1 VRASALN
8 YSWMHISKI
17 ELENIKSHVSTT
29 IEFSRGTTAITGA
42 NGAGKTTVI
51 EAIAWVLFD
60 LLEYKKED
68 FVRRGAKKG
77 SVTVTFESGL
87 DEREYIVYR
96 DSGSGYH
103 VIDPR
108 LQMRIAD
115 KKEEVFRFLW
125 QHLGLE
131 PGTDL
136 KSLFRQAIGVPQGTF
151 TAIFLEG
158 STERKV
164 AFDRLLKVEEYRQ
177 AAEKLRE
184 TSRYLDV
191 TISGIRETIAR
202 AEGELS
208 RSESVEEEHKN
219 ITEQIV
225 RLRSEAE
232 SSSVDL
238 AERQSRVKALDEE
251 EKRLSGL
258 QTALD
263 RSRAERERADLLHKQ
278 LRIAHERATIAADK
292 VAKVRDAHERHL
304 KTLARQT
311 ELERER
317 TRRDTLRGELARTTT
332 AMANVTAEKTRLDR
346 DLKNILNSHE
356 EITGLRPKA
365 AEQERLEKEIVALR
379 EKVTNSKNADERILS
394 INSQLGR
401 MRERYKQN
409 QQDIKAAEAGL
420 IAAEALPSL
429 EKREGEIVST
439 LATLRANL
447 ERDEKFQSEVR
458 NGLCPILSQRC
469 LNLNEG
475 ETLESYLSSQFLDLR
490 SQISKLESER
500 TQVQAELR
508 TAREGKTLAAAL
520 ESYRKREQE
529 LRDEGAGLNAKKAA
543 LEQQQ
548 NVADSERGI
557 AEAEAKLRSLAD
569 PAARIRILEKESLRE
584 PEIRHGLS
592 EVEKNLERLTSDKK
606 LLDEQLEEF
615 SELDAEWSRL
625 ITERDETAEAHRV
638 FIANEAEA
646 GSLEQRKLDFDNASA
661 ELASKSALVEQAER
675 DLAAAGSDYDAERH
689 KAERAE
695 LLNVERRT
703 AEIKATLEAANR
715 REAQLA
721 ADLAR
726 FAELRRSL
734 AGEFRER
741 ERLEKVAETTAFIRD
756 TLKEAAPRVARNYVH
771 HVSLEANQMFR
782 EITGNGERTLKWAED
797 YSIVLEEDG
806 YERPFVS
813 LSGGEQMSAALSVR
827 LALLKQLSDIRI
839 AFFDEPTTNMDAER
853 RENFAGQISR
863 ITNFDQLFVISHD
876 DTFDSYVDNVLSL

>member
-1 VRASALN
+1 
-8 YSWMHISKI
+8 MHISKI

-29 IEFSRGTTAITGA
+29 IEFTRGTTAITGA
-42 NGAGKTTVI
+42 NGAGKTTII

-77 SVTVTFESGL
+77 SATITFESGL

-96 DSGSGYH
+96 DSGAGYH

-184 TSRYLDV
+184 TTRYLDI
-191 TISGIRETIAR
+191 TIGGVRETIAR

-208 RSESVEEEHKN
+208 RSESVEEEHKKAA
-219 ITEQIV
+219 EQIV
-225 RLRSEAE
+225 QLTSETAE
-232 SSSVDL
+232 LLKTLD
-238 AERQSRVKALDEE
+238 ERRRRVTAMDEE

-258 QTALD
+258 KTALD
-263 RSRAERERADLLHKQ
+263 RSRAERDKADLLFKQ
-278 LRIAHERATIAADK
+278 LNLAHERAVIAAEK
-292 VAKVRDAHERHL
+292 VSKVRDDHERHL
-304 KTLARQT
+304 RTLARQS

-317 TRRDTLRGELARTTT
+317 NRRDVLRGELAKTTT
-332 AMANVTAEKTRLDR
+332 AIAHINADKSRLDR
-346 DLKNILNSHE
+346 ELKNVLKARE
-356 EITGLRPKA
+356 DVVELRPKA
-365 AEQERLEKEIVALR
+365 VEQERIEKEIVALR
-379 EKVTNSKNADERILS
+379 EAITNARNADERIIS
-394 INSQLGR
+394 INAQLER
-401 MRERYKQN
+401 MREKWRQN
-409 QQDIKAAEAGL
+409 QQDINAAEAGV
-420 IAAEALPSL
+420 AAAQAIPSL
-429 EKREGEIVST
+429 EKRESEIVART
-439 LATLRANL
+439 ATLKANL
-447 ERDEKFQSEVR
+447 ARDEKFQSEVK
-458 NGLCPILSQRC
+458 GGFCPILSQRC
-469 LNLNEG
+469 LNLAEG
-475 ETLESYLSSQFLDLR
+475 ETLESFLSSQFIDLK
-490 SQISKLESER
+490 SQISDLELER
-500 TQVQAELR
+500 KRVQTELAA
-508 TAREGKTLAAAL
+508 AREGKTLAAAL
-520 ESYRKREQE
+520 ESYRKRGQE
-529 LRDEGAGLNAKKAA
+529 LRDEGAGLNAKKAT
-543 LEQQQ
+543 LEKQQDI
-548 NVADSERGI
+548 ADGERRI
-557 AEAEAKLRSLAD
+557 REAESQLKALAD
-569 PAARIRILEKESLRE
+569 PAARIRIREKESLRE
-584 PEIRHGLS
+584 PEIREGLS
-592 EVEKNLERLTSDKK
+592 HVESNLERLSSDKQ

-615 SELDAEWSRL
+615 KELDAEWTRL
-625 ITERDETAEAHRV
+625 TTERDATAEAHRV
-638 FIANEAEA
+638 FLANEAEA
-646 GSLEQRKLDFDNASA
+646 GGLEQKKADLDNAAA
-661 ELASKSALVEQAER
+661 ELASKSELVHRAES
-675 DLAAAGSDYDAERH
+675 DLAAAGSDYDPDRH
-689 KAERAE
+689 KTERVE
-695 LLNVERRT
+695 LLNVERRS
-703 AEIKATLEAANR
+703 AEVKATLEAVKR
-715 REAQLA
+715 RETQLA

-734 AGEFRER
+734 AGEFREK

-782 EITGNGERTLKWAED
+782 EITGTGERTLKWAED
-797 YSIVLEEDG
+797 YSIMLEEDG
-806 YERPFVS
+806 FERPFVS

-876 DTFDSYVDNVLSL
+876 DTFDSYVDNVLSLG

>member
-1 VRASALN
+1 
-8 YSWMHISKI
+8 MHISKI

-29 IEFSRGTTAITGA
+29 IEFQRGTTAITGE
-42 NGAGKTTVI
+42 NGAGKTTII

-115 KKEEVFRFLW
+115 KKEEVFRVLW

-184 TSRYLDV
+184 TIRYLDMTV
-191 TISGIRETIAR
+191 GGIRETIAR

-208 RSESVEEEHKN
+208 RSELVDEEHKK
-219 ITEQIV
+219 TAEQIMLLAGETD
-225 RLRSEAE
+225 RLLS
-232 SSSVDL
+232 DL
-238 AERQSRVKALDEE
+238 DRRRTQVKALDDEE
-251 EKRLSGL
+251 RRLSGL

-263 RSRAERERADLLHKQ
+263 RSRAERDRANLLFKQ
-278 LRIAHERATIAADK
+278 SSLDNERATVASEK
-292 VAKVRDAHERHL
+292 VAAVRDAHERHI

-317 TRRDTLRGELARTTT
+317 NRRDALRGELAKTTT
-332 AMANVTAEKTRLDR
+332 AMTKIAAEKTRLDR
-346 DLKNILNSHE
+346 DLKTLLSGRE
-356 EITGLRPKA
+356 EIVQLRPKA

-379 EKVTNSKNADERILS
+379 EAVTNAKNAEDRIIS

-401 MRERYKQN
+401 MRERYRQN
-409 QQDIKAAEAGL
+409 QRDIKAAEEGV
-420 IAAEALPSL
+420 IAAAALPTL
-429 EKREGEIVST
+429 EKRETEIVAT
-439 LATLRANL
+439 VATLKANL

-458 NGLCPILSQRC
+458 GGLCPILSQRC
-469 LNLNEG
+469 LNLKEG
-475 ETLESYLSSQFLDLR
+475 ETLESYLSSQFLDLK
-490 SQISKLESER
+490 SQISNLESER
-500 TQVQAELR
+500 TQVQAQL
-508 TAREGKTLAAAL
+508 TAAREGQTQARAL
-520 ESYRKREQE
+520 ESFRTREQE

-548 NVADSERGI
+548 NIADSERRI
-557 AEAEAKLRSLAD
+557 AEAESQLKALAD
-569 PAARIRILEKESLRE
+569 PAARIRILEKELLRE
-584 PEIRHGLS
+584 PEIREGLGD
-592 EVEKNLERLTSDKK
+592 VESNLERLSSDKK

-615 SELDAEWSRL
+615 KELDDQWTRL
-625 ITERDETAEAHRV
+625 TSERDETAEAHRV
-638 FIANEAEA
+638 FLANEAEA
-646 GSLEQRKLDFDNASA
+646 NALAQRKLDLDNASA
-661 ELASKSALVEQAER
+661 ELASKSALVETAEA
-675 DLAAAGSDYDAERH
+675 DLTAAGSDYDAERH
-689 KAERAE
+689 RAEKAE
-695 LLNVERRT
+695 LLNVERRS
-703 AEIKATLEAANR
+703 AEIKATFDAAKK
-715 REAQLA
+715 RETQLA
-721 ADLAR
+721 AELAR
-726 FAELRRSL
+726 FTELRRSL
-734 AGEFRER
+734 ADEFREK

-782 EITGNGERTLKWAED
+782 EITGNGDRTLKWADD
-797 YSIVLEEDG
+797 YSIILEEDG
-806 YERPFVS
+806 FERPFVS

-853 RENFAGQISR
+853 RENFAQQISR
-863 ITNFDQLFVISHD
+863 ITHFDQLFVISHD
-876 DTFDSYVDNVLSL
+876 DTFDSYLDNVLVL

>member
-1 VRASALN
+1 
-8 YSWMHISKI
+8 MHISKI

-29 IEFSRGTTAITGA
+29 IEFSRGTTAITGD
-42 NGAGKTTVI
+42 NGAGKTTII
-51 EAIAWVLFD
+51 ESIAWVLFD

-77 SVTVTFESGL
+77 SVTVTFESSL

-96 DSGSGYH
+96 DSGAGYH

-184 TSRYLDV
+184 TTRYLDI
-191 TISGIRETIAR
+191 TIGGIRETIAR
-202 AEGELS
+202 SEGELT
-208 RSESVEEEHKN
+208 RSDSVEEEHKRTVKQTADLSDE
-219 ITEQIV
+219 IEQ
-225 RLRSEAE
+225 LSADLE
-232 SSSVDL
+232 S
-238 AERQSRVKALDEE
+238 RQTRVKALDEE
-251 EKRLSGL
+251 ERRISGL
-258 QTALD
+258 KTALD
-263 RSRAERERADLLHKQ
+263 RSRAEKERSDLVFKQ
-278 LRIAHERATIAADK
+278 SQLAHERATIASEK
-292 VAKVRDAHERHL
+292 VANIRPDHEKHIA
-304 KTLARQT
+304 TLGRLT

-317 TRRDTLRGELARTTT
+317 NKRDQLRSELNKTT
-332 AMANVTAEKTRLDR
+332 AAIANVNADKTRLDR
-346 DLKNILNSHE
+346 DLKNVLNARE
-356 EITGLRPKA
+356 EIVELRPKA
-365 AEQERLEKEIVALR
+365 VEQERLEKEIVTLR
-379 EKVTNSKNADERILS
+379 EALTNAKNADERIAS

-409 QQDIKAAEAGL
+409 QADIKAAEAGL

-429 EKREGEIVST
+429 EKREAEVIASI
-439 LATLRANL
+439 ATLKANL

-469 LNLNEG
+469 LNLKEG

-490 SQISKLESER
+490 SQISDLESER
-500 TQVQAELR
+500 PQIQSQLIA
-508 TAREGKTLAAAL
+508 AREGQTLAKAL
-520 ESYRKREQE
+520 ESFRTREQE
-529 LRDEGAGLNAKKAA
+529 LRDEGAALNTKKAA

-548 NVADSERGI
+548 NVADGERRI
-557 AEAEAKLRSLAD
+557 VDAEAQLKALAD

-584 PEIRHGLS
+584 PEIREGLGN
-592 EVEKNLERLTSDKK
+592 VERNLERLTSERK

-615 SELDAEWSRL
+615 QELDTQWARL
-625 ITERDETAEAHRV
+625 TTERDATAEAHRV
-638 FIANEAEA
+638 FLANETEA
-646 GSLEQRKLDFDNASA
+646 NALEQRKSELDNASA
-661 ELASKSALVEQAER
+661 ELASKSGLVEKAEN

-689 KAERAE
+689 RTEKAE
-695 LLNVERRT
+695 LLNVERRS
-703 AEIKATLEAANR
+703 AEIKATFDAAKR
-715 REAQLA
+715 REVQLA
-721 ADLAR
+721 AELAR
-726 FAELRRSL
+726 FAELRKSL
-734 AGEFRER
+734 AEEFREK
-741 ERLEKVAETTAFIRD
+741 ERLEKVVETTAFIRD

-782 EITGNGERTLKWAED
+782 EITGNGDRTLKWADD
-797 YSIVLEEDG
+797 YSIILEEDG
-806 YERPFVS
+806 FERPFVS

-853 RENFAGQISR
+853 RENFAQQISR
-863 ITNFDQLFVISHD
+863 ITHFDQLFVISHD
-876 DTFDSYVDNVLSL
+876 DTFDSYVDNVLVL

>member
-1 VRASALN
+1 
-8 YSWMHISKI
+8 MHISKI

-51 EAIAWVLFD
+51 EAIAWALFD

-68 FVRRGAKKG
+68 FVKRGAKKG

-87 DEREYIVYR
+87 DEREYVVYR
-96 DSGSGYH
+96 DSGAGYH

-184 TSRYLDV
+184 TSRYLDITV
-191 TISGIRETIAR
+191 GGIRETIAR

-208 RSESVEEEHKN
+208 RSESVEEEHKK
-219 ITEQIV
+219 TSEQIGS
-225 RLRSEAE
+225 LTGET
-232 SSSVDL
+232 DQL
-238 AERQSRVKALDEE
+238 LTNLDERRIRVKALDEE
-251 EKRLSGL
+251 ERRLSGL

-263 RSRAERERADLLHKQ
+263 RSRAERDRADLLFKQ
-278 LRIAHERATIAADK
+278 STIAHERATIAAEK
-292 VAKVRDAHERHL
+292 VATVRDAHERHT

-317 TRRDTLRGELARTTT
+317 NRRDTLRGELQKTTT
-332 AMANVTAEKTRLDR
+332 AIANVNADKARLDR
-346 DLKNILNSHE
+346 DLNSVLKARE
-356 EITGLRPKA
+356 EIAELRPKA
-365 AEQERLEKEIVALR
+365 VEQEWIEKELLTLR
-379 EKVTNSKNADERILS
+379 EAVTKRQSNDERIVS
-394 INSQLGR
+394 INAQLGR
-401 MRERYKQN
+401 MRDKYRQN
-409 QQDIKAAEAGL
+409 QEAIKAAEAGV
-420 IAAEALPSL
+420 IAAAALPSL
-429 EKREGEIVST
+429 EKRETEIVAT
-439 LATLRANL
+439 VATLKANL

-458 NGLCPILSQRC
+458 GGLCPILSQRC
-469 LNLNEG
+469 LNLKEG
-475 ETLESYLSSQFLDLR
+475 ETLESYLSSQFLDLK
-490 SQISKLESER
+490 SQISNLELEK
-500 TQVQAELR
+500 TQIQSDLTA
-508 TAREGKTLAAAL
+508 AREGKTLAAAL
-520 ESYRKREQE
+520 ESYRQREQE
-529 LRDEGAGLNAKKAA
+529 LRDEGAGLNAKKAV

-548 NVADSERGI
+548 NIADSERRI
-557 AEAEAKLRSLAD
+557 AEAESELKSLAD

-584 PEIRHGLS
+584 PEIREGLS
-592 EVEKNLERLTSDKK
+592 HVESNLERLTSEKK
-606 LLDEQLEEF
+606 LFDEQLEEF
-615 SELDAEWSRL
+615 KELDEEWTRL
-625 ITERDETAEAHRV
+625 TTERDATAEAHRV
-638 FIANEAEA
+638 FLANETEA
-646 GSLEQRKLDFDNASA
+646 TALDQKKLDLDNAAA
-661 ELASKSALVEQAER
+661 ELASKSELVEKAEA
-675 DLAAAGSDYDAERH
+675 DLAAAGSDYDSERH
-689 KAERAE
+689 KTERAE
-695 LLNVERRT
+695 LLNVERRS
-703 AEIKATLEAANR
+703 AELKATLEAAR
-715 REAQLA
+715 KREAQLA

-726 FAELRRSL
+726 FTELRKSL
-734 AGEFRER
+734 AGEFREK

-782 EITGNGERTLKWAED
+782 EITGNGERTLKWADD

-839 AFFDEPTTNMDAER
+839 AFFDEPTTNMDTER
-853 RENFAGQISR
+853 RENFAQSISR

-876 DTFDSYVDNVLSL
+876 DTFDSYVDNVLVL